1 MINNQISQVLDQMRA
16 IESLARNQGVGLRAP
31 QAEPSGGQQFTE
43 LMQRA
48 IDQVND
54 NQAAAGELGKRL
66 EMGDPNVDIAQ
77 VMVAM
82 QKSRVSF
89 QALTEVR
96 NKLLTAYQ
104 DVMNMP
110 V

>member
-1 MINNQISQVLDQMRA
+1 MVINNNISQVLNQMNA
-16 IESLARNQGVGLRAP
+16 IESMAKSQVVEGAGTEKSDGNSFAGMM
-31 QAEPSGGQQFTE
+31 QQ
-43 LMQRA
+43 A
-48 IDQVND
+48 IDQVS
-54 NQAAAGELGKRL
+54 QTQMHAKELGQAL
-66 EMGDPNVDIAQ
+66 EMGDPNVDIAE
-77 VMVAM
+77 VMIAM
-82 QKSRVSF
+82 QKSSISF

>member
-1 MINNQISQVLDQMRA
+1 MINNQISQVLAQMR
-16 IESLARNQGVGLRAP
+16 SLEGLATNQPAQVKNDETGAGNFADM
-31 QAEPSGGQQFTE
+31 
-43 LMQRA
+43 MQKA
-48 IDQVND
+48 IDQVN
-54 NQAAAGELGKRL
+54 QTQQHAAQLGKAM
-66 EMGDPNVDIAQ
+66 EMGDPNVDIAE

-82 QKSRVSF
+82 QKSRISF

-96 NKLLTAYQ
+96 NKLLSAYQ

>member
-1 MINNQISQVLDQMRA
+1 MINNDISQVINQMRA
-16 IESLARNQGVGLRAP
+16 IESVAKSQISEGAATDKSAGSSFA
-31 QAEPSGGQQFTE
+31 GMMQQ
-43 LMQRA
+43 A
-48 IDQVND
+48 IDQVNQSQM
-54 NQAAAGELGKRL
+54 QAKELGQAL
-66 EMGDPNVDIAQ
+66 EMGDPNVDIAE
-77 VMVAM
+77 VMVAV
-82 QKSRVSF
+82 QKSSVSF